1 MMKIVSIW
9 TKIKWTRQTSAL
21 NHCLIK
27 SGDICSLFSRFPPLP
42 LWFLLKWIKERNC
55 LGRLLVHCLSAPALP
70 FIACSAT
77 METDSLTNISP
88 LPGGTTL
95 TFVSWIHWRGAGGG
109 SFSPWFCC
117 APSAGSCSVQLLALW
132 DQQLTPP
139 GTPLSGSAVSFT
151 GIAPLHGRLPWHPLQ
166 GLPSKFRDMAPPTGT
181 SLEPKSR
188 FQTRATGVWHPV
200 GQGCAVFSKVWLSA
214 WGVRAL
220 LGLPCLSPRVIGCS
234 LYMQFLYFLVFFYC
248 LAANPPL
255 FQFLVIVC
263 DS

>member
-9 TKIKWTRQTSAL
+9 TKIKWTRQTTSAL

-55 LGRLLVHCLSAPALP
+55 LGRLSVHCLSAPALP

-88 LPGGTTL
+88 LPGGTML
-95 TFVSWIHWRGAGGG
+95 TFVSWIHWRGEGGG

-151 GIAPLHGRLPWHPLQ
+151 GIAPLHGQLPCTPSRGFPASSGIWHLPRVLPWNPKAGSKHMPLVC
-166 GLPSKFRDMAPPTGT
+166 GIRWAK
-181 SLEPKSR
+181 
-188 FQTRATGVWHPV
+188 
-200 GQGCAVFSKVWLSA
+200 AVL
-214 WGVRAL
+214 
-220 LGLPCLSPRVIGCS
+220 
-234 LYMQFLYFLVFFYC
+234 FLVKSGSQ
-248 LAANPPL
+248 PEGWGL
-255 FQFLVIVC
+255 F
-263 DS
+263 